1 MKHFSGW
8 AFQKSYHMN
17 LHHRAITLQ
26 DGRAEAS
33 RPRDIYGAWER
44 RSIVSLQTNKQTTL
58 FKEGNTTVAQRM
70 NYGPL
75 DPKSTIISIKMYCRI
90 IKLVDRSMRIQAKN

>member
-1 MKHFSGW
+1 M
-8 AFQKSYHMN
+8 
-17 LHHRAITLQ
+17 Q

-44 RSIVSLQTNKQTTL
+44 HSIVSLQTNKQTNKQTTL
-58 FKEGNTTVAQRM
+58 FKEGNTTVVQRM

-90 IKLVDRSMRIQAKN
+90 MKLVDRSMRIQAKN